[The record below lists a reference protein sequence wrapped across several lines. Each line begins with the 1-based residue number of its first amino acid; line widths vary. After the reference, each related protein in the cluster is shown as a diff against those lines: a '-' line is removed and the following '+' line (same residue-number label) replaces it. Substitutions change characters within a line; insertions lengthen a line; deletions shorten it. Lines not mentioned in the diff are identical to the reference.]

1 MQENADGY
9 TPRLW
14 EAIMLN
20 KHLLTNNKRVKE
32 SNYYNPN
39 NILVINENDNISNWI
54 NSKVDIIN
62 SLKKEK
68 SPLYLLE
75 LIEQIL

>member
-1 MQENADGY
+1 MYD
-9 TPRLW
+9 
-14 EAIMLN
+14 
-20 KHLLTNNKRVKE
+20 KHLLTNNKSVKK

-39 NILVINENDNISNWI
+39 NILIINENDDISNWI
-54 NSKVDIIN
+54 NSKVEIIN

-68 SPLYLLE
+68 SPLYLLK